1 MKLGPESKL
10 LPDLAGLETSVS
22 LSSWSYVNGDDS

>member
-10 LPDLAGLETSVS
+10 LPDLTALETSVS
-22 LSSWSYVNGDDS
+22 ILSWSCVDDDDS